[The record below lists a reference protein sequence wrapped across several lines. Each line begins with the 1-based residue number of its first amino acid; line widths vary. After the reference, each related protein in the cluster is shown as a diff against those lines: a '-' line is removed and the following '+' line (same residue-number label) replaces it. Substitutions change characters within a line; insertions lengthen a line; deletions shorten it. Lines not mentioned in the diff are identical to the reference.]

1 MTMIQILMLVVLVV
15 MFIAATKWPINIGVM
30 GLVAAFAF
38 GTFVFGMDDKEI
50 LEEFPAS
57 IVLTIVGVTFFFSIA
72 QRNGT
77 IKILVD
83 LAIRAVRGRI
93 NLVPWIFFVISSLL
107 TALGTFSPAAVALLA
122 PAAMGFCATTGYSG
136 VVMAAMVINGAHA
149 GGFSPIS
156 VSGNIVRDIAE
167 SNGFHIDGGALFV
180 AAYVVNLIVTI
191 LTVLVMKMLGR
202 LRTIPEPEDFDL
214 DSDSSANGSPSTGT
228 GTTGTEPT
236 GSRYASSGGQ
246 QTAVAVAAPAPAP
259 TTTSHM
265 TGQVWLTIS
274 LIVVMVIGAVGFELP
289 IGFLALACGLV
300 LAFTSLKQADTLVSG
315 ISWSTVLLVTG
326 MIIYVSLLTHAGVID
341 SLSTMAVAIGAPLLV
356 AVVLCYVI
364 GISSAFA
371 SSTALLTALIPL
383 SIPLLEQSDLSA
395 TAVMS
400 ALAVSATIVDVSPFS
415 TDGALIIANT
425 QGKEAKTIWR
435 DLMIYAGFVVL
446 SAPLLSWALLVP
458 TGIM

>member
-1 MTMIQILMLVVLVV
+1 
-15 MFIAATKWPINIGVM
+15 
-30 GLVAAFAF
+30 
-38 GTFVFGMDDKEI
+38 
-50 LEEFPAS
+50 
-57 IVLTIVGVTFFFSIA
+57 
-72 QRNGT
+72 
-77 IKILVD
+77 
-83 LAIRAVRGRI
+83 
-93 NLVPWIFFVISSLL
+93 
-107 TALGTFSPAAVALLA
+107 
-122 PAAMGFCATTGYSG
+122 
-136 VVMAAMVINGAHA
+136 
-149 GGFSPIS
+149 
-156 VSGNIVRDIAE
+156 
-167 SNGFHIDGGALFV
+167 
-180 AAYVVNLIVTI
+180 
-191 LTVLVMKMLGR
+191 
-202 LRTIPEPEDFDL
+202 
-214 DSDSSANGSPSTGT
+214 
-228 GTTGTEPT
+228 
-236 GSRYASSGGQ
+236 
-246 QTAVAVAAPAPAP
+246 
-259 TTTSHM
+259 M
-265 TGQVWLTIS
+265 TGHVWLTIS
-274 LIVVMVIGAVGFELP
+274 LICVMVIGAVGFELP

-300 LAFTSLKQADTLVSG
+300 LAFTSLKNSESLVSG

-341 SLSTMAVAIGAPLLV
+341 SLSTMAVAMGAPLLV

-395 TAVMS
+395 TAVMA

>member
-15 MFIAATKWPINIGVM
+15 MFIAATKWPVNIGIM

-93 NLVPWIFFVISSLL
+93 NVVPWIFFVISSLL

-167 SNGFHIDGGALFV
+167 SNGFEIDSGALFV
-180 AAYVVNLIVTI
+180 AAYAVNLIITV
-191 LTVLVMKMLGR
+191 LTVAVMKALKR
-202 LRTIPEPEDFDL
+202 LRTVPEPEDFNTEPT
-214 DSDSSANGSPSTGT
+214 AGSPSTGSD
-228 GTTGTEPT
+228 TTGSDPA
-236 GSRYASSGGQ
+236 GGRYMTSGGQ
-246 QTAVAVAAPAPAP
+246 RTAVAVAAPAPTA
-259 TTTSHM
+259 TSSM

-274 LIVVMVIGAVGFELP
+274 LIVVMVIGAVGFALP

-300 LAFTSLKQADTLVSG
+300 LAFTSLKNSESLVSG

-395 TAVMS
+395 TAVMA

>member
-83 LAIRAVRGRI
+83 LAIRAVHGRI

-167 SNGFHIDGGALFV
+167 SNGFHIDGGALFA
-180 AAYVVNLIVTI
+180 AAYVVNLIVTV
-191 LTVLVMKMLGR
+191 LTVVVMKALKR
-202 LRTIPEPEDFDL
+202 LRTMPEPEDFNVE
-214 DSDSSANGSPSTGT
+214 SGSPANGSPSTGP
-228 GTTGTEPT
+228 GTTGTDST
-236 GSRYASSGGQ
+236 DGGHTSSGGQ
-246 QTAVAVAAPAPAP
+246 QTAVAIAAPAPAA
-259 TTTSHM
+259 TSHM

-274 LIVVMVIGAVGFELP
+274 LIGLMVIGAVGFELP

-300 LAFTSLKQADTLVSG
+300 LAFTSLKHADTLVSG

-341 SLSTMAVAIGAPLLV
+341 SLSKMAVAIGAPLLV

-446 SAPLLSWALLVP
+446 SAPLLAWALLVP

>member
-1 MTMIQILMLVVLVV
+1 MTVVQILMLVVLVV
-15 MFIAATKWPINIGVM
+15 MFIAATKWPINIGIM
-30 GLVAAFAF
+30 GLVGAFVF
-38 GTFVFGMDDKEI
+38 GTFFFGMDDKEI

-83 LAIRAVRGRI
+83 LAIRAVHGRI
-93 NLVPWIFFVISSLL
+93 NVVPWVFFVISSLL

-167 SNGFHIDGGALFV
+167 SNGFQINSGALFI
-180 AAYVVNLIVTI
+180 AAYAVNLIVTV
-191 LTVLVMKMLGR
+191 LTVVVMKALKR
-202 LRTIPEPEDFDL
+202 LQTMPEPEDF
-214 DSDSSANGSPSTGT
+214 N
-228 GTTGTEPT
+228 TEPAVGAVCSST
-236 GSRYASSGGQ
+236 PGTDSLSGGSASGRGQ
-246 QTAVAVAAPAPAP
+246 GTAVAVAAPAPIA
-259 TTTSHM
+259 TSKM
-265 TGQVWLTIS
+265 SGQVWLTVS

-300 LAFTSLKQADTLVSG
+300 LAFASLQYSESLVSG

-326 MIIYVSLLTHAGVID
+326 MIVYVSLLTHAGVID
-341 SLSTMAVAIGAPLLV
+341 SLSKMAVALGAPLLV

-364 GISSAFA
+364 GVSSAFA

-383 SIPLLEQSDLSA
+383 SIPLLEQSHLSA

-435 DLMIYAGFVVL
+435 DLMVYAGFVVL

>member
-15 MFIAATKWPINIGVM
+15 MFIAATKWPINIGIM

-83 LAIRAVRGRI
+83 LAIRAVHGRI

-156 VSGNIVRDIAE
+156 VSGNIVNDIAE
-167 SNGFHIDGGALFV
+167 SNGFHINTSGLFV

-191 LTVLVMKMLGR
+191 LTVVVMKALNR
-202 LRTIPEPEDFDL
+202 LRTVPEPEDFSAGFGSSAPDSSPMR
-214 DSDSSANGSPSTGT
+214 SDSTG
-228 GTTGTEPT
+228 GGPVS
-236 GSRYASSGGQ
+236 GSRQG
-246 QTAVAVAAPAPAP
+246 TAVAVAAPAPAL
-259 TTTSHM
+259 TIRSQM

-274 LIVVMVIGAVGFELP
+274 LICLMVIGAVGFELP

-300 LAFTSLKQADTLVSG
+300 LAFTSLKNSESLVSG

-341 SLSTMAVAIGAPLLV
+341 SLSTMAVAMGAPLLV

-395 TAVMS
+395 TAVMA

>member
-15 MFIAATKWPINIGVM
+15 MFIAATKWPINIGIM

-72 QRNGT
+72 QKNGT

-83 LAIRAVRGRI
+83 LAIRAVHGRI
-93 NLVPWIFFVISSLL
+93 NVVPWIFFVISSLL

-167 SNGFHIDGGALFV
+167 SNGFDIDAGALFV

-191 LTVLVMKMLGR
+191 LTVVVMKALKR
-202 LRTIPEPEDFDL
+202 LRTWPEPDDFNTG
-214 DSDSSANGSPSTGT
+214 SGSPAPDSSPMRPDSTG
-228 GTTGTEPT
+228 
-236 GSRYASSGGQ
+236 GSAAGSGQG
-246 QTAVAVAAPAPAP
+246 AGVAVATHAP
-259 TTTSHM
+259 TVTSRM
-265 TGQVWLTIS
+265 TGHVWLTIA
-274 LIVVMVIGAVGFELP
+274 LIGVMVIGAVGFELP

-300 LAFTSLKQADTLVSG
+300 LAFTSLKHTEGLVSG
-315 ISWSTVLLVTG
+315 ISWSTVLLVSG
-326 MIIYVSLLTHAGVID
+326 MIVYVSLLTHAGVID
-341 SLSTMAVAIGAPLLV
+341 SLSKMAVAIGAPLLV

-395 TAVMS
+395 TAVMA

>member
-1 MTMIQILMLVVLVV
+1 MTLVQILMLVVLVV
-15 MFIAATKWPINIGVM
+15 MFIAATKWPINIGIM
-30 GLVAAFAF
+30 GLVGAFIF

-93 NLVPWIFFVISSLL
+93 NVVPWIFFVIASLL

-136 VVMAAMVINGAHA
+136 VVMGAMVINGAHA

-167 SNGFHIDGGALFV
+167 SNGFEIDGGALFI
-180 AAYVVNLIVTI
+180 AAYAVNLIVTI
-191 LTVLVMKMLGR
+191 LTVAVMKALKR
-202 LRTIPEPEDFDL
+202 LRTVPEPEAL
-214 DSDSSANGSPSTGT
+214 NGTAST
-228 GTTGTEPT
+228 
-236 GSRYASSGGQ
+236 SGGGSSHGGSSRGGEGNSVGGASVQ
-246 QTAVAVAAPAPAP
+246 GESMTAVALKEGTPEVASTMSPR
-259 TTTSHM
+259 S
-265 TGQVWLTIS
+265 WLTIS
-274 LIVVMVIGAVGFELP
+274 LMLVMVIGAVVFELP
-289 IGFLALACGLV
+289 IGFLGLACGLV
-300 LAFTSLKQADTLVSG
+300 LAFTTLKDAESLVSG
-315 ISWSTVLLVTG
+315 ISWSTVLLVSG
-326 MIIYVSLLTHAGVID
+326 MIVYVSLLTHAGVID
-341 SLSTMAVAIGAPLLV
+341 SLSNMAVAIGVPLLV
-356 AVVLCYVI
+356 VIVLCYVI

-395 TAVMS
+395 TAVMA

-425 QGKEAKTIWR
+425 QGRESKTIWR
-435 DLMIYAGFVVL
+435 DLIIYAGFVVL
-446 SAPLLSWALLVP
+446 LAPLLSWLLLVP
-458 TGIM
+458 TGII

>member
-1 MTMIQILMLVVLVV
+1 
-15 MFIAATKWPINIGVM
+15 
-30 GLVAAFAF
+30 
-38 GTFVFGMDDKEI
+38 
-50 LEEFPAS
+50 
-57 IVLTIVGVTFFFSIA
+57 
-72 QRNGT
+72 
-77 IKILVD
+77 
-83 LAIRAVRGRI
+83 
-93 NLVPWIFFVISSLL
+93 
-107 TALGTFSPAAVALLA
+107 
-122 PAAMGFCATTGYSG
+122 MGFCATTGYSG

-156 VSGNIVRDIAE
+156 VSGNIVNDIAE
-167 SNGFHIDGGALFV
+167 SNGFHINTSGLFV

-191 LTVLVMKMLGR
+191 LTVVVMKALNR
-202 LRTIPEPEDFDL
+202 LRTVPDPEDFIAG
-214 DSDSSANGSPSTGT
+214 SGPSASGSTPRGTGSTG
-228 GTTGTEPT
+228 
-236 GSRYASSGGQ
+236 GSVSGSGQ
-246 QTAVAVAAPAPAP
+246 GTAVAVAAPAPAL
-259 TTTSHM
+259 TIRSQM

-274 LIVVMVIGAVGFELP
+274 LICLMVIGAVGFELP

-300 LAFTSLKQADTLVSG
+300 LTFTSLKDSESLVSG

-341 SLSTMAVAIGAPLLV
+341 SLSTMAVAMGAPLLV

-395 TAVMS
+395 TAVMA

>member
-38 GTFVFGMDDKEI
+38 VAFVFGMDDKEI

-72 QRNGT
+72 QKNGT
-77 IKILVD
+77 IRILVD
-83 LAIRAVRGRI
+83 LAIRAVHGRI
-93 NLVPWIFFVISSLL
+93 NVVPWIFFVISSLL

-191 LTVLVMKMLGR
+191 LTVVVMKALNR
-202 LRTIPEPEDFDL
+202 LRTTPEPEDFI
-214 DSDSSANGSPSTGT
+214 AGSGPLASGSMPRDTGSTGT
-228 GTTGTEPT
+228 SVS
-236 GSRYASSGGQ
+236 GSGQ
-246 QTAVAVAAPAPAP
+246 GTAVAVAAPAPAP
-259 TTTSHM
+259 TVRSQM
-265 TGQVWLTIS
+265 TGHVWLTIS
-274 LIVVMVIGAVGFELP
+274 LICVMVISAVGFELP

-300 LAFTSLKQADTLVSG
+300 LAFTSLKNSESLVSG

-341 SLSTMAVAIGAPLLV
+341 SLSTMAVAMGAPLLV

-395 TAVMS
+395 TAVMA